1 MVSSGLWSKGVCNAF
16 RLDVACRMD
25 LGRCA
30 AAPSTRLPLL
40 GAAVAPPSFDAGA
53 VLTGRMVVCAP
64 FAGIIEDDADNVTL
78 TAALWKNVFK
88 GDPVADPKHVA
99 LLAEYTRR
107 EVYNVMLVPNEDFY
121 HGWIPWGPVVGETVE
136 GEGTLP
142 ECRRAWTLLLL
153 MLILLLILLLTLLL
167 LGFQIASSVNAPC
180 SLGSGGREFTRT
192 AECTSSTL

>member
-25 LGRCA
+25 LGRC
-30 AAPSTRLPLL
+30 

-64 FAGIIEDDADNVTL
+64 CAGIIEDDADNVTL

-107 EVYNVMLVPNEDFY
+107 EVYNVMLVPNDDFY